1 LLRGCALPKGRS
13 ALFERDGRLIR
24 GCGRPDDGRD
34 QDLLSDGCV
43 RIATL
48 NDLTAEWTGGI
59 FDASGTN
66 FYVSIQHN
74 ISGEATVIDIT
85 GWDV

>member
-1 LLRGCALPKGRS
+1 M
-13 ALFERDGRLIR
+13 
-24 GCGRPDDGRD
+24 
-34 QDLLSDGCV
+34 